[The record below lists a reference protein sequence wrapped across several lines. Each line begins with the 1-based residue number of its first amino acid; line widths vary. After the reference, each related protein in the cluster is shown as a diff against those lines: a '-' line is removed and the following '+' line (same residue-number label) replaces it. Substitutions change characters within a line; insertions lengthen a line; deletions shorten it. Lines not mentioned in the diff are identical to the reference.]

1 MQKNTNSNKW
11 FFNFNFVNISHF
23 TYAFVSKKISL
34 FNKSF
39 SYSHPVI
46 WYCRCSMALL
56 SFFRDKRE
64 VDIFSSSFFVIKFRG
79 YLEKSHARQNEKFSC
94 FHSNFDANT
103 ISLNQVINLIT
114 RLVDL
119 FCDFAKELKARANT
133 KNKRN
138 IPTLRSPIWN
148 GRFSQHKERDFPALF
163 ILPHNWKIQD
173 VQKLLSSLTF
183 AMLNKNL

>member
-1 MQKNTNSNKW
+1 MDSVSFLQWSECHLFCLKKKSMLQLSHRVHFILYWKHRRSVQNVKMQKNTNSNKW

-64 VDIFSSSFFVIKFRG
+64 VDIFSSSLFVIKFRG
-79 YLEKSHARQNEKFSC
+79 YLENHTLDKTQNSHAFTQ
-94 FHSNFDANT
+94 
-103 ISLNQVINLIT
+103 ISM
-114 RLVDL
+114 R
-119 FCDFAKELKARANT
+119 
-133 KNKRN
+133 
-138 IPTLRSPIWN
+138 
-148 GRFSQHKERDFPALF
+148 
-163 ILPHNWKIQD
+163 IQ
-173 VQKLLSSLTF
+173 SL
-183 AMLNKNL
+183 